1 MLRVPACRTHIMS
14 HCNMSSAQ
22 SGQYLDFMESS
33 ELIRIDT
40 MAGRVMYQ
48 KTDVGREFLGLY
60 GKMVLLLDPSISAV
74 SLICQ

>member
-1 MLRVPACRTHIMS
+1 MS

-33 ELIRIDT
+33 ELIQVDT

-48 KTDVGREFLGLY
+48 KTEVGREFLGLY
-60 GKMVLLLDPSISAV
+60 NQMALLLDPSISAA
-74 SLICQ
+74 SLI